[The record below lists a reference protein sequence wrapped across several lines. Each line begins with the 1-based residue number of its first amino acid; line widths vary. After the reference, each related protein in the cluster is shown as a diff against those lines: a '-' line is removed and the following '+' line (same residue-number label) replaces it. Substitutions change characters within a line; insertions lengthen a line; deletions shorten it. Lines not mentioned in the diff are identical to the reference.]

1 MTYSVR
7 VVSQDEYD
15 AWVAGQRASGGGIAG
30 DDSGNVG
37 GVPAEGSSS

>member
-15 AWVAGQRASGGGIAG
+15 AWVAEQQAAEAT
-30 DDSGNVG
+30 DDGTA
-37 GVPAEGSSS
+37 AEGSSS